1 MDLYAY
7 AKLHSLEME
16 RKKSRVQFH
25 FKNAIFC
32 YEEAIK
38 QDTKNV
44 VLETLIT

>member
-7 AKLHSLEME
+7 YKCEME
-16 RKKSRVQFH
+16 RKKLRVQFH

-44 VLETLIT
+44 VWETLIT